1 MVSSLCAAA
10 LLAWSSPSLDSG
22 PNTPVPHIYDGT
34 QTEGCQF
41 PTTLMLNGCTAT
53 LVSPHVVITA
63 AHCMG
68 DSDGP
73 PDFRMGNSVGAPTQ
87 RLATDYCRRNPEYD
101 PSLNNGVNGQDIT
114 YCVLETPVYDVPFT
128 PIIYG
133 CETEIISP
141 GRESWIVGIGNND
154 FNGEDDVGFG
164 IKRYRQT
171 TIAGMPGDSLSDGI
185 YVGSFQDAA
194 CGGDSGGPAY
204 IQFPDGSWHVFG
216 VVSGGPPPCGGGAD
230 LYAVMSE
237 WVPWIEED
245 SGLDITPCH
254 DTDGTWNPT
263 GLCQGFEMEA
273 LNGDREWDNFCLGE
287 VSPPS
292 ATCGPAFDSEPDD
305 DAPVVSIT
313 NPVTESTIDDA
324 PSQLQIDIEADDGDG
339 YGVRVVRLAIDG
351 QEQAAELRE
360 APFGFSA
367 EFPAGVYELTA
378 IAEDYGG
385 NIGESETVRVA
396 IGTELPPLPAAST
409 GSADASSGDGG
420 SGDEVG
426 TAGSGTSDASEGSG
440 SGETPA
446 DDGDTSGCGCRSD
459 RPGRGSWFLWGLFG
473 LLAVRRRGNAKPL
486 TGSFRRR

>member
-1 MVSSLCAAA
+1 MLVPLSTVA
-10 LLAWSSPSLDSG
+10 LLALSPTWQG
-22 PNTPVPHIYDGT
+22 PEPVEPVPHIYDGT
-34 QTEGCQF
+34 ETNGCQF
-41 PTTLMLNGCTAT
+41 PTTLMMGGCTAT

-73 PDFRMGNSVGAPTQ
+73 PDFRMGNTVNAPTQ
-87 RLATDYCRRNPEYD
+87 LLATDYCRRNPEYD
-101 PSLNNGVNGQDIT
+101 PSFNNGVNGQDIT
-114 YCVLETPVYDVPFT
+114 YCVLEEPVYDIPFT

-133 CETEIISP
+133 CETEIIST
-141 GRESWIVGIGNND
+141 GRDAWIVGIGNND

-171 TIAGMPGDSLSDGI
+171 RVAGMPGESLSDGV

-263 GLCQGFEMEA
+263 GLCQGFEMDP
-273 LNGDREWDNFCLGE
+273 LDPDREWSNFCLGE

-292 ATCGPAFDSEPDD
+292 ETCGAAFDSVPDD
-305 DAPVVSIT
+305 DAPIVSIT
-313 NPVTESTIDDA
+313 NPMTESTLDDA

-339 YGVRVVRLAIDG
+339 YGVRAVRLSING

-360 APFGFSA
+360 PPFGFSA

-378 IAEDYGG
+378 VAEDWGG

-396 IGTELPPLPAAST
+396 IGAELPPLPEAST
-409 GSADASSGDGG
+409 GAADASTGDDTSDGEAGTAAESTGGTGDGES
-420 SGDEVG
+420 SG
-426 TAGSGTSDASEGSG
+426 A
-440 SGETPA
+440 PA
-446 DDGDTSGCGCRSD
+446 DDGDSGCGCRSE
-459 RPGRGSWFLWGLFG
+459 GSGGSSWLLLGLVG
-473 LLAVRRRGNAKPL
+473 LLRRRRSDA
-486 TGSFRRR
+486 RV

>member
-1 MVSSLCAAA
+1 MVVSLSTVA
-10 LLAWSSPSLDSG
+10 LLALSPPLTDSD
-22 PNTPVPHIYDGT
+22 PVEPVPHIYEGT
-34 QTEGCQF
+34 ETDGCQF
-41 PTTLMLNGCTAT
+41 PTTLMMGGCTAT

-73 PDFRMGNSVGAPTQ
+73 PDFRMGNVVNAPTQ
-87 RLATDYCRRNPEYD
+87 LLPVDYCRRNPEYD
-101 PSLNNGVNGQDIT
+101 PSFNNGVNGQDIT
-114 YCVLETPVYDVPFT
+114 YCVLETPVYDIPFT

-133 CETEIISP
+133 CETEIIST
-141 GRESWIVGIGNND
+141 GRESWIVGIGNNNYD
-154 FNGEDDVGFG
+154 GDNDVGFG

-171 TIAGMPGDSLSDGI
+171 TIAGLPGASLADGI

-204 IQFPDGSWHVFG
+204 IQYPDGSWHVFG

-263 GLCQGFEMEA
+263 GLCQGFEMDP
-273 LNGDREWDNFCLGE
+273 LDPDREWGDFCLGE
-287 VSPPS
+287 VSPPGES
-292 ATCGPAFDSEPDD
+292 CGPAFDSVPDE
-305 DAPVVSIT
+305 DAPTVSIT
-313 NPVTESTIDDA
+313 NPMAESTVADA
-324 PSQLQIDIEADDGDG
+324 PSQLQIDIEAADGDG
-339 YGVRVVRLAIDG
+339 YGVRSVRLAING
-351 QEQAAELRE
+351 NEQPFELRE
-360 APFGFSA
+360 PPFGFSA

-396 IGTELPPLPAAST
+396 IGTDLPPLPEAST
-409 GSADASSGDGG
+409 GAADASTGDGTSEG
-420 SGDEVG
+420 EVG
-426 TAGSGTSDASEGSG
+426 TGAGSSSG
-440 SGETPA
+440 SGATGNGESSGAPA
-446 DDGDTSGCGCRSD
+446 DEAESGCGCRSE
-459 RPGRGSWFLWGLFG
+459 GSGGASWLLLGLVG
-473 LLAVRRRGNAKPL
+473 LLRRRKTTAEG
-486 TGSFRRR
+486 